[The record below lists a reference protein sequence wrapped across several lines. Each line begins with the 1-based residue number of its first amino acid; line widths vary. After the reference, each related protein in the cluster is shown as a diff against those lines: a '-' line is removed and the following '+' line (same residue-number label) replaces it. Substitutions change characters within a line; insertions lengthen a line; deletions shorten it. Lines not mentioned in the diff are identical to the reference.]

1 MPSLATS
8 PYEAGGHALA
18 VVSSQKDLGVIVT
31 DKLMWSS
38 HIECVVAKANRKL
51 GMLRRSCADIRTTS
65 KRTLYLSFLRSHLGY
80 ASEVWAPQTIV
91 HHLRI
96 LEGVQRWATR
106 FILNCSF
113 KVSERPNYKSRVK
126 MLKLLPLCYW
136 HKFRDICSFYKCMD
150 KYYNIN
156 VNEYANLITGP
167 TWNANNSNLRPIG
180 VNTSLFHDSFV

>member
-31 DKLMWSS
+31 DKLIWSY
-38 HIECVVAKANRKL
+38 HIECVVAKANRML
-51 GMLRRSCADIRTTS
+51 GFRRQNCAHTGTNSTRMLC
-65 KRTLYLSFLRSHLGY
+65 LSFVRSHLGY

-126 MLKLLPLCYW
+126 ILKLLPLCYW

-180 VNTSLFHDSFV
+180 VNTSLFHDSFF